1 MKDNKFKMQI
11 NNYYVFSFSVEQAN
25 CFYYVSVSVNF
36 KKMHEFCVL

>member
-25 CFYYVSVSVNF
+25 CFT
-36 KKMHEFCVL
+36 M